1 MLSISQNEQNFFCI
15 EWIPSEI
22 GPNVL
27 RYKKIKFPAHENNY
41 KNFLDDILSNINI
54 DSQND
59 SNTLTLSLD
68 INNIGLTSFNYD
80 PLIPFQEYKV
90 WYEDRIL
97 GPYVKENYDIYYYN
111 LHDTENTV
119 MVIYISK
126 LVKKNILDSC
136 KKNKYRLLH
145 LGVDIFSANFS
156 TNMFGSQKYDNYVL
170 WKILKNNFHMIT
182 YYEKGILKHVMKIK
196 KTNSLETV
204 FSIGDKITKD
214 KLEKMLY
221 KLLIN
226 QRKNSKIIEFD
237 QVYIY
242 QNKTDSS
249 QIKKIKIRSSKK
261 IKIMDIGS
269 SFLRKKVNK
278 IQYNLLP
285 YNENGNSLRGIDV

>member
-1 MLSISQNEQNFFCI
+1 LLSISQNEQNFFCI

-27 RYKKIKFPAHENNY
+27 RYKKIKFPAPENNY

>member
-27 RYKKIKFPAHENNY
+27 RYKKIKFPAPENNY

-111 LHDTENTV
+111 LDDTENTV

>member
-1 MLSISQNEQNFFCI
+1 MLNTASAPSMFC
-15 EWIPSEI
+15 
-22 GPNVL
+22 
-27 RYKKIKFPAHENNY
+27 
-41 KNFLDDILSNINI
+41 
-54 DSQND
+54 
-59 SNTLTLSLD
+59 T
-68 INNIGLTSFNYD
+68 
-80 PLIPFQEYKV
+80 
-90 WYEDRIL
+90 
-97 GPYVKENYDIYYYN
+97 
-111 LHDTENTV
+111 
-119 MVIYISK
+119 
-126 LVKKNILDSC
+126 
-136 KKNKYRLLH
+136 NKYRLLH
-145 LGVDIFSANFS
+145 LGVDIFSPNLY

-269 SFLRKKVNK
+269 SFLIKKVNK

>member
-27 RYKKIKFPAHENNY
+27 RYKKIKFPAPENNY

-111 LHDTENTV
+111 LHDAENTV

>member
-27 RYKKIKFPAHENNY
+27 RYKKIKFPTPENNY

-111 LHDTENTV
+111 LDDTENTV